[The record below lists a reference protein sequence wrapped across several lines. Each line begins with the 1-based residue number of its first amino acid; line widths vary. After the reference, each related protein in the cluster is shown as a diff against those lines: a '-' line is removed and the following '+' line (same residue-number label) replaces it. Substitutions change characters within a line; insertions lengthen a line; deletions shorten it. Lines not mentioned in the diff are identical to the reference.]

1 MGNIRYKIV
10 LVDDNMTT
18 LTMGRNTLKTF
29 YEVYPALSVAKLF
42 EILDNVTVDLILM
55 DVEMPEMN
63 GYEAVKKL
71 KADTRFADIPVIF
84 LTSKNDESSEL
95 QGLDLGAAD
104 YVFKPFS
111 APLLLK
117 RIANHI
123 LIAKQKEDLLASK
136 AALTDYSQNLAQM
149 VQEKT
154 GEIVN
159 LQNAMITT
167 FAEMME
173 FRDKLTGG
181 HVTRTQLY
189 LKALTNELI
198 NGGTYADEIS
208 EWDMG
213 LFLASSQ
220 LHDVGKIS
228 VTDLILNK
236 PGPLTAEEFEIMKT
250 HVAMGVDMVE
260 RIMRNTKEHAFLS
273 HALLIVGTHHEK
285 WDGSGYPT
293 GLKGKNIPLEG
304 RLMAIA
310 DVYDALVTERS
321 YKKAL
326 PHAEACAIIKNS
338 AGKHFDPVL
347 TDVFMKVEGE
357 FKRISEEIVG

>member
-18 LTMGRNTLKTF
+18 LTMGRNILKTF
-29 YEVYPALSVAKLF
+29 YEVYPAPSVSKLF
-42 EILDNVTVDLILM
+42 EILDNVVVDLILM
-55 DVEMPEMN
+55 DIEMPEMN

-71 KADTRFADIPVIF
+71 KADSRFADIPVIF

-95 QGLDLGAAD
+95 EGLDLGAAD

-136 AALTDYSQNLAQM
+136 AALTNYSENLARM

-154 GEIVN
+154 SEIIN
-159 LQNAMITT
+159 LQNAIITT
-167 FAEMME
+167 FAEMVE

-181 HVTRTQLY
+181 HVTRTKLY
-189 LKALTNELI
+189 LKALTDELV
-198 NGGTYADEIS
+198 GGGIYAGEVA
-208 EWDMG
+208 EWDME
-213 LFLASSQ
+213 LFLASAQ

-228 VTDLILNK
+228 VTDLVLNK
-236 PGPLTAEEFEIMKT
+236 PGPLTAEEFEVMKT
-250 HVAMGVDMVE
+250 HVDIGVDIVE
-260 RIMRNTKEHAFLS
+260 KIIRNTNEHAFLN

-310 DVYDALVTERS
+310 DVYDALVTDRP
-321 YKKAL
+321 YKKML
-326 PHAEACAIIKNS
+326 THAEASDIIKNG

-347 TDVFMKVEGE
+347 ADVFLKVEGE
-357 FKRISEEIVG
+357 FKRISEEIVS